1 VEEKIVKVKT
11 VTKFPELNKDT
22 GFIQHQY
29 FYEYIQKEHFR
40 DGTFMIITK
49 TGKEIKIFNIDN
61 PRNNQIQ
68 YDDKEKHLKK
78 QKKTQDI
85 KKVPKINRSNS
96 ENLEIEKQE
105 KEKSSKLMKK

>member
-78 QKKTQDI
+78 QKKHKI
-85 KKVPKINRSNS
+85 LKKFQKSIGAIQKIW
-96 ENLEIEKQE
+96 
-105 KEKSSKLMKK
+105 KLKNKKKKRVAS